1 MVSHQDEIFL
11 LIPRS
16 LLRGGFII
24 FLLDQEATQA
34 KAVHFIVTGNTG
46 VSIRVTAA
54 GIIEIQ
60 DVLFRHRGVIKV
72 MGLSVSDT
80 A

>member
-1 MVSHQDEIFL
+1 VL
-11 LIPRS
+11 LENY
-16 LLRGGFII
+16 FDI
-24 FLLDQEATQA
+24 FLLDQDTTQA

-60 DVLFRHRGVIKV
+60 EIFFRH
-72 MGLSVSDT
+72 
-80 A
+80 